1 MTVTIKLL
9 RLSAACSVLLTTA
22 TAFDAYY
29 EPERLINFHE
39 PVVGIYLMGVVLGIA
54 LCKR

>member
-9 RLSAACSVLLTTA
+9 RLSAACSLLLTTA
-22 TAFDAYY
+22 TAFVAYY